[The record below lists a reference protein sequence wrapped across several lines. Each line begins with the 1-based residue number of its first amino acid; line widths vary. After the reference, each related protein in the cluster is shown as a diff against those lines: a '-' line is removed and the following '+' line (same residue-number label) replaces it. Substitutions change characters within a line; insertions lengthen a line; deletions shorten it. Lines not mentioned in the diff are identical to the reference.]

1 MTQSSK
7 EGTGTGTTP
16 TPTPG
21 KPTLN
26 STWQRLWSRVE
37 IFLFVAIALSAVG
50 IGLYGLSFLNAIVR
64 ARHIPEERPYGLL
77 QTKPKALLA
86 DDYYMVSFGLHVF
99 FGAVSIIVGWAQF
112 VDSWRQ
118 KQPIGH
124 RWLGRVY
131 VGSVMISAPAV
142 FIVGSHSTGGAIA
155 AAGFSGLALFW
166 IASTASAVT
175 AIRGS
180 PRQLVGHQK
189 AMILSY
195 AMTLSAVSIRI
206 YLGIIIGATGD
217 PALALQIGSWL
228 CWLPHLVPVYILWR
242 RIDRRAAE
250 KLAKV
255 RASVAKTLVEEE
267 EARHENEKGDAHVSE
282 SESEFESARG

>member
-1 MTQSSK
+1 
-7 EGTGTGTTP
+7 
-16 TPTPG
+16 
-21 KPTLN
+21 
-26 STWQRLWSRVE
+26 
-37 IFLFVAIALSAVG
+37 LFVAIALSAVG

-118 KQPIGH
+118 KQPIVH
-124 RWLGRVY
+124 RWLGRIY

-142 FIVGSHSTGGAIA
+142 FIVGSHSTGGAIP

-166 IASTASAVT
+166 IASTASAVS

-217 PALALQIGSWL
+217 SALALQIGSWL
-228 CWLPHLVPVYILWR
+228 CWLPHLVPVYFLWR

-255 RASVAKTLVEEE
+255 RASVAKTLVQEE
-267 EARHENEKGDAHVSE
+267 EARHENGHVSSE
-282 SESEFESARG
+282 AESEFESARG

>member
-1 MTQSSK
+1 METPSSKPFLFDCVLIDLCATMTQSVTPK
-7 EGTGTGTTP
+7 DGTATAP
-16 TPTPG
+16 APA
-21 KPTLN
+21 KPTAN

-64 ARHIPEERPYGLL
+64 ARHFPEERPYGLL

-86 DDYYMVSFGLHVF
+86 DDYYIISFGLHVF
-99 FGAVSIIVGWAQF
+99 FGAVSIIGWAQF

-118 KQPIGH
+118 KQPLVH
-124 RWLGRVY
+124 RWLGRIY

-142 FIVGSHSTGGAIA
+142 FIVGSHSTGGSIT

-166 IASTASAVT
+166 IASTASAVS

-195 AMTLSAVSIRI
+195 RLFPPTLHTTRRTFPSSRRVQRCVNPAVVKSAPVRCECTRVHVVRRGGGRHQAGECAAKCRS
-206 YLGIIIGATGD
+206 APWTGR
-217 PALALQIGSWL
+217 S
-228 CWLPHLVPVYILWR
+228 
-242 RIDRRAAE
+242 
-250 KLAKV
+250 
-255 RASVAKTLVEEE
+255 
-267 EARHENEKGDAHVSE
+267 
-282 SESEFESARG
+282 